1 MFEDLAFKVFANPV
15 QDSTRQSSY
24 FSFHLCFVWLL
35 KELVF
40 SDLLPKKF
48 AWIYVTLN
56 WIMICLVQLVLHYF
70 FPSAG

>member
-1 MFEDLAFKVFANPV
+1 MFEDFAFKVFANPV
-15 QDSTRQSSY
+15 QNSAQQSSY

-40 SDLLPKKF
+40 SDLPKKYF

-56 WIMICLVQLVLHYF
+56 WIMICLLHLVLHNL